1 MVVLAGLLG
10 IGVHL
15 LTALWGLVAD
25 HEDGWTYLPLRLG
38 LRIGAARLLAVAC
51 TYLGLVT
58 AALAVAGTLV
68 GLEA

>member
-38 LRIGAARLLAVAC
+38 MKLGAARLLVVTS
-51 TYLGLVT
+51 TYLALV
-58 AALAVAGTLV
+58 LAGMIVTGTLV
-68 GLEA
+68 GLDT